1 MTPSHRLQRLAI
13 ILLTLH
19 YLVETLFHASRLVKY
34 HGKKELAQIGYQLW
48 WGLFVSARVVTVVVS
63 VLTLWFGLGVEAR
76 KGADDASEE
85 DPEAW
90 PEKFNT
96 PTFR

>member
-34 HGKKELAQIGYQLW
+34 HGKKELSQIGYQLW

-76 KGADDASEE
+76 KEADDASEE
-85 DPEAW
+85 DAEAW